1 MKRHDIEREP
11 QAWLESFTRCLIRCG
26 ARNAPTSL
34 AERLEEEWLADLDAR
49 SGPLSRLR
57 FALGC
62 CWASRVIA
70 HELAAAVRTAASAA
84 GPKSVTLYA
93 QADPSRLSPRAAV
106 FLLILGLHALVIYA
120 LAAGLARR
128 VLEEIAPPISVLA
141 VETATPRQTPPPPLP
156 PVRRF
161 QAAKI
166 ENVPPLISI
175 ETPPD
180 TGAIRDTSPRISE
193 PPLAPPRQV
202 NRIAGGPGAGFPN
215 TEDYYPAAS
224 KRIGER
230 GAVMVRVCVDA
241 TGRLNGVPTIAQ
253 SSGSVRLDEGALRL
267 AQAGSGRYRAT
278 TEDGRAVSSCYPFRI
293 RFELRD

>member
-1 MKRHDIEREP
+1 MKRHNVEREP
-11 QAWLESFTRCLIRCG
+11 QVWLESITRCLIRYG

-34 AERLEEEWLADLDAR
+34 AERLEEEWLADLEAR
-49 SGPLSRLR
+49 SGALSRLC

-70 HELAAAVRTAASAA
+70 HELATAVRTAASAA

-93 QADPSRLSPRAAV
+93 QADPSLLSPRAAV
-106 FLLILGLHALVIYA
+106 FILILCLHALVIYA

-128 VLEEIAPPISVLA
+128 VLEEIAPPISVLV
-141 VETATPRQTPPPPLP
+141 VESATPRQAPPPLP

-161 QAAKI
+161 QAPKI
-166 ENVPPLISI
+166 ESVPPLISI

-193 PPLAPPRQV
+193 PPLAPPREV
-202 NRIAGGPGAGFPN
+202 SRIVGGPGAGFPN

-230 GAVMVRVCVDA
+230 GVVMVRVCVDA
-241 TGRLNGVPTIAQ
+241 TGRLNGIPTVTQ

-267 AQAGSGRYRAT
+267 AQAGSGHYRAT